1 MRPILLYCLLFI
13 ISTLPLYAQQPDS
26 ANEQVDSFRNAAL
39 DQQSVELQRLRNAH
53 LADSVREQQ
62 LQLQLR
68 TLQSSNNQKK
78 DALVKELAALRSAD
92 SVRLS
97 RQRRRVDSLRN
108 IVKGFPV
115 KPFLDTLFLIYSKQ
129 GSFTAG
135 ERADAVVTR
144 IRKLHDDYR
153 FSPDSLQIIPS
164 ESTTDIVYKGDLII
178 AVSEQDA
185 MWMNES
191 REMLARRYKTAISK
205 AVINYKQQTSWRTLL
220 KEAGLALLVIGVLV
234 LVIYLIN
241 RVFSKIERWVDSLT
255 GSWIKGVY
263 IRTYEL
269 MDGKQEAA
277 FIISALTFFKWV
289 VILVAVYLAL
299 PVLFGIFPWTQ
310 NFSQVLL
317 SYITTPVKRILAS
330 VWNYLP
336 NFFTIVVLVLVFRY
350 VLRIFRFFKNE
361 IERGALSLPG
371 FYPDWANPTYQI
383 IRVLILAFMLIVI
396 FPYMPGSDSPIFK
409 GVSVFVGVLFTFGS
423 AGALSNVVAGL
434 VLTYMRAFH
443 KGDRVKIGEVS
454 GDIIERSLLVTR
466 IRTTKNEIISI
477 PNSTVMNSHTVNYS
491 SDAPEKGLILYTT
504 VTVGYDIEWRSV
516 YKLLTMAADRT
527 EMVEK
532 DPPPFVLQLSLDDYY
547 ITYQLNAYTKQPN
560 RQAVI
565 YSKLFE
571 NVQDVFNEAGIELMS
586 PHFYALRDGHD
597 INIPK
602 SYSHT
607 NDGAK
612 AIQVKFSDEHKRDK
626 P

>member
-1 MRPILLYCLLFI
+1 MRSILLPCLLFLI
-13 ISTLPLYAQQPDS
+13 LPLALCAQVADS
-26 ANEQVDSFRNAAL
+26 SGKRVDSFRNAAL
-39 DQQSVELQRLRNAH
+39 DKQSVELQRLKSAH
-53 LADSVREQQ
+53 LADSIREQQ
-62 LQLQLR
+62 LQLQLKM
-68 TLQSSNNQKK
+68 LQSNNVQKK
-78 DALVKELAALRSAD
+78 DALEKELAALRSAD

-97 RQRRRVDSLRN
+97 RQRRRVDSLRS

-115 KPFLDTLFLIYSKQ
+115 KPFLDTLFLLYSKQ

-135 ERADAVVTR
+135 ERADAVVNR

-153 FSPDSLQIIPS
+153 FSPDSLMIAPA
-164 ESTTDIVYKGDLII
+164 ESTTDITYKGDLII

-185 MWMNES
+185 LWMNEP
-191 REMLARRYKTAISK
+191 REMLAQQYKTAISK
-205 AVINYKQQTSWRTLL
+205 AVLNYKKQTSWQTLI
-220 KEAGLALLVIGVLV
+220 KEAGLALIVIAILI
-234 LVIYLIN
+234 LVIYFIN
-241 RVFSKIERWVDSLT
+241 YLFGKVSRWINSLT
-255 GSWIKGVY
+255 GSWLNGVH
-263 IRTYEL
+263 IRSYEL
-269 MDGKQEAA
+269 LDARQEAA
-277 FIISALTFFKWV
+277 FLISALTFFKWV
-289 VILVAVYLAL
+289 VILISVYLAL

-317 SYITTPVKRILAS
+317 SYITTPLKRILAS
-330 VWNYLP
+330 LWNYLP
-336 NFFTIVVLVLVFRY
+336 NFFTIVVLVIVFRY
-350 VLRIFRFFKNE
+350 VLRVFRFFKNE

-383 IRVLILAFMLIVI
+383 IRVLTLAFMLIVI

-491 SDAPEKGLILYTT
+491 SDAPEKGLILYTN
-504 VTVGYDIEWRSV
+504 VTVGYDIEWRKV
-516 YKLLTMAADRT
+516 YDLLIMAAQRT
-527 EMVEK
+527 EMVENE
-532 DPPPFVLQLSLDDYY
+532 PTPFVLQLSLDDYY

-565 YSKLFE
+565 YSRLFE

-602 SYSHT
+602 AYRPA
-607 NDGAK
+607 DEGAR
-612 AIQVKFSDEHKRDK
+612 AIQVKFDADTTRKK
-626 P
+626 